1 MSIKVGDRIPSVS
14 LFHMTADGP
23 AQVSTDDIFSG
34 KKVVFFVVPGAFT
47 PTCSAEHLPGYVNN
61 ADAIK
66 AKGVESI
73 VCVSVNDPFVMA
85 AWGEAQNVG
94 DKVSLYSDP
103 GDFVKAVGMGLDL
116 GEAGLGVRSSRY
128 SMIVDDGVVTVL
140 NDEGGPGFE
149 ISSAEHL
156 LTQL

>member
-34 KKVVFFVVPGAFT
+34 KKVVFFVIPGAFT

-103 GDFVKAVGMGLDL
+103 GDFVKAVGMELDL

>member
-34 KKVVFFVVPGAFT
+34 KKVVFFVIPGAFT

-61 ADAIK
+61 ADAIR

-103 GDFVKAVGMGLDL
+103 GDFVKAVGMELDL

-140 NDEGGPGFE
+140 NDEDGPGFE

>member
-34 KKVVFFVVPGAFT
+34 KKVVFFVIPGAFT

-61 ADAIK
+61 ADAIR

-103 GDFVKAVGMGLDL
+103 GDFVKAVGMELDL